1 LTVPCAWRIPH
12 RNIDITSLLRIS
24 RTRYK
29 GHFLCGECKGT
40 WGSSRAVGNIGQQC
54 HGCVLSGNDGQYVTP
69 FRIEMYRSGRGGLG
83 IAGGGRRPAGRR
95 MRRKPKETI
104 SEDDEA
110 PANVAY
116 SASDGRRFRNG
127 GGNALVSGSEGGA
140 EKLFD
145 WVDIKEELPTP
156 EKASSSSSSIFPQMK
171 HKCTGC
177 ASGICRRR
185 DLPISG
191 THDVHDGDTASTS
204 GSIFTNSQIDKSEFP
219 DRDIDFNDWE
229 EDNAAEMWVTFGAN
243 GKILQG

>member
-1 LTVPCAWRIPH
+1 M
-12 RNIDITSLLRIS
+12 
-24 RTRYK
+24 
-29 GHFLCGECKGT
+29 
-40 WGSSRAVGNIGQQC
+40 GNIGQQC